1 MIVCGAKICGTC
13 LWSKRD
19 WTNKYNKDY
28 YCSNEASENY
38 GYNCLYADRCDEW
51 EERTERNE

>member
-1 MIVCGAKICGTC
+1 MKKLCGTC

-38 GYNCLYADRCDEW
+38 GYNCLYDDRCDEW